1 MSATTKAG
9 VQIDPYVGEPDVA
22 RLIAQIRGEPVDR
35 VPNLEALI
43 EDKHVERI
51 LRRRAG
57 STLASGGDPAKGPGE
72 SASRP
77 MDGADYVQLNQ
88 AIGQDIV
95 KVQALWTPFKKAA
108 PDGTLSAVTDRSV
121 KARSDWS
128 AVIPPDHGDIEERIR
143 YIREYR
149 EAVTGT
155 RMGVALSGACIFQT
169 LYEFTVGMADFMMM
183 CYEQRDLVEEML
195 EVSAAYFEK
204 LVAAAVEEGIDLF
217 LFADDY
223 AWKQGLFV
231 PPKLFK
237 ELWLPRA
244 ERIIGPAVN
253 AGIPV
258 VFHSDGKIDDT
269 VEWLMEIGIEG
280 ITPMDPYAIDYRDYK
295 KRFGDR
301 LCLFGNIDVEFP
313 LVHGTPE
320 DVDRDVK
327 EHAEVLM
334 PGGRW
339 VAGSSHS
346 ITNFVPH
353 ENFLAMV
360 NAIHRHGVY

>member
-1 MSATTKAG
+1 M
-9 VQIDPYVGEPDVA
+9 QLEPYIGEPDVA

-35 VPNLEALI
+35 VPNLEALV
-43 EDKHVERI
+43 EDKHVEAVLGRH
-51 LRRRAG
+51 AG
-57 STLASGGDPAKGPGE
+57 STLASKGDPAKGP
-72 SASRP
+72 SDATARP
-77 MDGADYVQLNQ
+77 MDGKDFVEFNQ

-95 KVQALWTPFKKAA
+95 KVQALWTPFKKRT
-108 PDGTLSAVTDRSV
+108 PDGKLVSATDRSI
-121 KARSDWS
+121 KTRSDWS
-128 AVIPPDHGDIEERIR
+128 AVIAPGDEDIEDRLQH
-143 YIREYR
+143 IREYR
-149 EAVTGT
+149 EAVQGT

-169 LYEFTVGMADFMMM
+169 LYEFTVGMTDFMML
-183 CYEQRDLVEEML
+183 CYEQRDFVEEML
-195 EVSAAYFEK
+195 EVSAIYFEK
-204 LVAAAVEEGIDLF
+204 LVAAAVTEGIDLL

-223 AWKQGLFV
+223 AWKNGLFI
-231 PPKLFK
+231 PPPLFK
-237 ELWLPRA
+237 EIWFPQA
-244 ERIIGPAVN
+244 QRIIGPAVN

-269 VEWLMEIGIEG
+269 VEWLLDIGIEG
-280 ITPMDPYAIDYRDYK
+280 ITPMDPYAIDYGDYK

-353 ENFLAMV
+353 ENFLALV
-360 NAIHRHGVY
+360 NAIHRYGVY